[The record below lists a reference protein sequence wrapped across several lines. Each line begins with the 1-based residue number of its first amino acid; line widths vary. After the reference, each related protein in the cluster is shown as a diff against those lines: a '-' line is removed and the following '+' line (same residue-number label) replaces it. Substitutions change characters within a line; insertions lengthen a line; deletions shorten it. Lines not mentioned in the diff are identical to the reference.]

1 MKRVKQVKSKHTFKC
16 LRPGCGKLLRTG
28 ERNQHDVDF
37 HGADPHILTAARNK
51 RAKGGR
57 IMYSV
62 TNIKNPWQGGAPGS
76 GKRS

>member
-1 MKRVKQVKSKHTFKC
+1 MKRVKQVKSKNTFIC
-16 LRPGCGKLLRTG
+16 HRPGCRKLLRNG
-28 ERNQHDVDF
+28 ELRKHDVDF
-37 HGADPHILTAARNK
+37 HGADPRILTASRNK

-62 TNIKNPWQGGAPGS
+62 TNIKRPWQGGAPGS

>member
-1 MKRVKQVKSKHTFKC
+1 MKRVKQVKPKNAFIC
-16 LRPGCGKLLRTG
+16 PRPGCEKLLRRG

-37 HGADPHILTAARNK
+37 HGADPRILTAPRNK
-51 RAKGGR
+51 KAKGGR

-62 TNIKNPWQGGAPGS
+62 TNILNPWQGGAPGS